1 MTPARAQRRTPPGP
15 ARAPI
20 HVQSRP
26 APGTEPTT
34 APDPAADVLADV
46 LAEARSRLATAH
58 KPGCRCSTWCRD
70 DWTYFGHAIGP
81 CTVCG
86 EPCRS
91 TDPAGNMRHPTGGCE
106 ARTA

>member
-1 MTPARAQRRTPPGP
+1 MSPARQRRVPPGP
-15 ARAPI
+15 ARAPL

-26 APGTEPTT
+26 APGLEPPSSDVATT
-34 APDPAADVLADV
+34 AVDV
-46 LAEARSRLATAH
+46 LAEARSKLATAH

-91 TDPAGNMRHPTGGCE
+91 TDPDGRMRHPNCVVD
-106 ARTA
+106 AA